1 MGDENGASLLQ
12 IDARLEALERWRDAV
27 DDERGTIMRELGE
40 FKGLLTGVRDQIRD
54 QTTALSREFSA
65 QVQLVNGRLDSIEDK
80 LDERPSQAELQK
92 VEAQL
97 SRSLDSI
104 RAKTKPKLSEIEI
117 QISKDR
123 RIKLFGFSGVTIVV
137 TTLLL
142 VTLAALWLV
151 TKK

>member
-1 MGDENGASLLQ
+1 MGDENGASMMQ

-54 QTTALSREFSA
+54 QTTAMSRELSV
-65 QVQLVNGRLDSIEDK
+65 QMQLVNGRLDGIEDK
-80 LDERPSQAELQK
+80 LDERPSQVELQK
-92 VEAQL
+92 LESQL
-97 SRSLDSI
+97 SRSVESI
-104 RAKTKPKLSEIEI
+104 RAKTRPKLSEIEI
-117 QISKDR
+117 RLSKDR
-123 RIKLFGFSGVTIVV
+123 SIKLFGFSGLTIVV